1 MEESANPLKYIVS
14 SHPHPIPGYFFSYAF
29 LKNTGSNFC
38 AYMYMGYFLL
48 FRPFFVT
55 VQETMTTPS
64 FLGEEL
70 DVF

>member
-1 MEESANPLKYIVS
+1 MEESATPLKYIVS
-14 SHPHPIPGYFFSYAF
+14 SHPHPIPGYFFF
-29 LKNTGSNFC
+29 ICVFTGSNFC